1 MRQYALRRA
10 LSSLTMVVV
19 VSTITFLLIRIVPGD
34 PALLIVGEEQATPEK
49 LASVRQALGL
59 DRPLLEQYGAFLVG
73 ATRGDL
79 GRSLVSGRP
88 VGRDL
93 AVRIPRTFQLIVVAV
108 AIAFA
113 VGIPLGIL
121 AARRQNTIV
130 DLLASVVALL
140 GVSAPAFVVGTLLVL
155 VFSLSLPLLP
165 SSGWV
170 PPDQD
175 LPGFLQRLIMPSVTL
190 SLGMLAVIMRMSRSA
205 LLEVIRQDFIRTAR
219 AKGLTERTVI
229 RKHALKNSLIPVV
242 TAVGVQMGNLL
253 GGSVIVEQVFTWP
266 GVSTYL
272 ITGIGQRDYPIVQ
285 AVVLLISVVFV
296 AINLLV
302 DLLYGYLDPR
312 IKYQ

>member
-1 MRQYALRRA
+1 MRQYVLRRT
-10 LSSLTMVVV
+10 LSSLIMVIV
-19 VSTITFLLIRIVPGD
+19 VSTITFLLIRVVPGD
-34 PALLIVGEEQATPEK
+34 PALLIIGEEQATPEK
-49 LASVRQALGL
+49 LALVRQNLGL
-59 DRPLLEQYGAFLVG
+59 DRPLLEQYAGFLAGALH
-73 ATRGDL
+73 GDL

-93 AVRIPRTFQLIVVAV
+93 AVRIPRTMQLI
-108 AIAFA
+108 AIAVILA
-113 VGIPLGIL
+113 CAAGIPLGIL
-121 AARRQNTIV
+121 AARRQNTAT
-130 DLLASVVALL
+130 DLAASVVALL
-140 GVSAPAFVVGTLLVL
+140 GVSTPAFVVGTLLVL
-155 VFSLSLPLLP
+155 AFSLGLPLLP

-170 PPDQD
+170 APTED
-175 LPGFLQRLIMPSVTL
+175 LGGFLQRLIMPSVTL
-190 SLGMLAVIMRMSRSA
+190 SLGMLAVVMRMSRSA

-219 AKGLTERTVI
+219 AKGVPESAVVR
-229 RKHALKNSLIPVV
+229 RHALKNSLIPVV

-285 AVVLLISVVFV
+285 AVVLLISVAFV
-296 AINLLV
+296 VINLLV